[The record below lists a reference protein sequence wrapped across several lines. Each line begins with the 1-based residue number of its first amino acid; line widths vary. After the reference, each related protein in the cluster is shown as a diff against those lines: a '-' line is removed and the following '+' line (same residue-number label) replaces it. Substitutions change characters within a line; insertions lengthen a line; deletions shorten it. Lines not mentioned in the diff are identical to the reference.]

1 MGVCYAVVQFFL
13 CPLLLAPGFISV
25 VLSNTLYSAALCYY
39 HYTQFLGY
47 NGARGGSPHSRR
59 G

>member
-1 MGVCYAVVQFFL
+1 MVQYFL

-47 NGARGGSPHSRR
+47 NGAPECACMCHTAG
-59 G
+59 